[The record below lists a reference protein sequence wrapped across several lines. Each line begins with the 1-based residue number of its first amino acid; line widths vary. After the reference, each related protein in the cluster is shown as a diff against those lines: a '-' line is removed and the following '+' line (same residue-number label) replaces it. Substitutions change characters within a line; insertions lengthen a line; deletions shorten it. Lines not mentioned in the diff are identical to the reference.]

1 VSAQRAAELQTLLEG
16 VSLPAKKP
24 ALIAYARQQDESAAA
39 DLQALPDGEYTS
51 LDEVGEALAPV
62 QPQRSKPDAQLP
74 RDESGGA
81 PGGDAYLD
89 PQPEP
94 GRIRPDSPTWN
105 PPQKAIEEQSKRRDR
120 QQERQQ
126 QLG

>member
-16 VSLPAKKP
+16 ISLPAKKP
-24 ALIAYARQQDESAAA
+24 ALIAYAREHDESAAA

-62 QPQRSKPDAQLP
+62 QPPRSKADAQLP
-74 RDESGGA
+74 RDEGGGP
-81 PGGDAYLD
+81 PGREAYLD

-94 GRIRPDSPTWN
+94 GRVRADAPTGN